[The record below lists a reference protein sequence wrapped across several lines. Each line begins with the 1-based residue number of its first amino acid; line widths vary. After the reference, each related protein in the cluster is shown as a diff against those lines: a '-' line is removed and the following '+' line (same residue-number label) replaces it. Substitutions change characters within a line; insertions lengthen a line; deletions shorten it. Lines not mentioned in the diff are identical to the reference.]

1 MTRQILLRCP
11 LTLLAL
17 AALALT
23 ALMFTGC
30 SPALPPS
37 PSRDYAGEEEAVVR
51 RIDDEGTRAIQSN
64 RNQVPYQTLS
74 VELLTGPQSGQLV
87 TADVQL
93 AGSTTTR
100 FSVGDRLLVQQTGSP
115 TAPGGRAWVV
125 VDAVRLAPLQWLAA
139 AFVVLVLW
147 VGRRRGVTSLLGL
160 VLSFLVVTQ
169 GVLPLLLAGVHP
181 LLVSVAA
188 SVVILVLT
196 LYLAHGV
203 NRRTSVAVAA
213 TALTMVG
220 GGALALAV
228 VSWAKLAGVSEEALY
243 LQSAT
248 GGSQLNL
255 QALLQAG
262 ILIAILGVLDDVT
275 IGQSAVVF
283 ALRSANPAFSAL
295 ALYRRGM
302 EVGREHIASLVN
314 TLVLVYAGASLPLL
328 LFLTA
333 SDVPIV
339 AALNREIVAT
349 EAVRTLVGSVALVAA
364 VPLTTLLAAYV
375 AVRTPPQA
383 AEGGH
388 VHDVVGHGHDA

>member
-17 AALALT
+17 AALLLT

-30 SPALPPS
+30 SPAMPPS

-64 RNQVPYQTLS
+64 RNQAGYQTLA
-74 VELLTGPQSGQLV
+74 VELLTGPQSGQVV

-93 AGSTTTR
+93 AGNTTTR
-100 FSVGDRLLVQQTGSP
+100 FSVGDRLLVQQAGSA
-115 TAPGGRAWVV
+115 TAPSGRAWVV
-125 VDAVRLAPLQWLAA
+125 VDAVRLAPLQWLAV
-139 AFVVLVLW
+139 AFVLLVLW

-181 LLVSVAA
+181 LVVSVAA

-203 NRRTSVAVAA
+203 NRRTSVAVVA
-213 TALTMVG
+213 TALTMVAG
-220 GGALALAV
+220 GVLTLAV

-248 GGSQLNL
+248 GGDRLNL
-255 QALLQAG
+255 PALLQAG

-283 ALRSANPAFSAL
+283 ALRSANPALSAPS
-295 ALYRRGM
+295 LYQRGM

-333 SDVPIV
+333 SDVPIA

-349 EAVRTLVGSVALVAA
+349 EAVRTLVGSIALVAA

-375 AVRTPPQA
+375 AVRTPA
-383 AEGGH
+383 ASAGGGH
-388 VHDVVGHGHDA
+388 VHEVVGHSH